1 MKGRST
7 QKEQID
13 RTKGRTEKKMEVKR
27 TDRRVEVKGTDRKV
41 EVTGTDRK
49 VGKWTRQTDRVN
61 FRCARC
67 VMRPIVNALSI
78 F

>member
-41 EVTGTDRK
+41 KGTDSK
-49 VGKWTRQTDRVN
+49 VEVN
-61 FRCARC
+61 EQIER
-67 VMRPIVNALSI
+67 
-78 F
+78 